1 MAAVQIDNPKFRELE
16 RIIDKYRA
24 TDGPLIEVLHKAQGI
39 FGYIPP
45 EVERLVAEELKIPLS
60 TVHGVVT
67 FYNFFRTRPQGKH
80 VINVCLGTACHVK
93 GASRVVE
100 ILREELGIEIGE
112 TTEDGLFTLTSVR
125 CVGACGLAPVMMIDD
140 EVYGRLDR
148 EKIKRVLA
156 EYRND

>member
-1 MAAVQIDNPKFRELE
+1 MDAVQIDNPKFRELE
-16 RIIDKYRA
+16 RIIGKYR
-24 TDGPLIEVLHKAQGI
+24 TIDGPLIEVLHKAQGI

-45 EVERLVAEELKIPLS
+45 EVERFVAKELKIPLS

-67 FYNFFRTRPQGKH
+67 FYNFFRTQPQGKH

-100 ILREELGIEIGE
+100 ILREELGIGIGE
-112 TTEDGLFTLTSVR
+112 TTKDGRFTLTAVR

-148 EKIKRVLA
+148 EKIKKVLA
-156 EYRND
+156 EYRE